1 MTTGVIKNIS
11 LRGQNPPVLFTKL
24 ENRFFQT
31 IIFCHAWNICPITE
45 ESLVNK
51 L

>member
-11 LRGQNPPVLFTKL
+11 LRSQNHPALFTKL

-31 IIFCHAWNICPITE
+31 NDIKP
-45 ESLVNK
+45 
-51 L
+51 